1 MCFFVFFW
9 WLWLWIP
16 VRWAPTHND
25 AGGPGVEEEHGADQE
40 DAGQHHADG
49 EQEPVA
55 QADVLLPEKERVAI
69 GVAGEPLAAV
79 VAADGPDALDGFH
92 KLRRLSEAVEVERK
106 LCVFDRFSGGNWG
119 KVRR

>member
-1 MCFFVFFW
+1 M
-9 WLWLWIP
+9 
-16 VRWAPTHND
+16 
-25 AGGPGVEEEHGADQE
+25 
-40 DAGQHHADG
+40 
-49 EQEPVA
+49 A